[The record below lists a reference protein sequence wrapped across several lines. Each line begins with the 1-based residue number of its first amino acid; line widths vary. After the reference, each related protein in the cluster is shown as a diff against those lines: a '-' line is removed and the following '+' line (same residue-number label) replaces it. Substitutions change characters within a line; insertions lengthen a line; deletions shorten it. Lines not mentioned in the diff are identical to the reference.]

1 MKKWLHQN
9 QKIVAFVALV
19 AIGLFVFTTRY
30 PSSPEPTIPPVWS
43 ELPADTDQDKL
54 VIIRTGVIENATL
67 LPVNSGFA
75 GKIVEVYVKN
85 GQPVQVGQALFKLE
99 YSMSAATKANDPTG
113 AKKVDSERLKKL
125 YEQGIISR
133 REWENATGVPAPTP
147 NSEGASPSPATSP
160 ERIAFATANA
170 PIAGQPVRAAGQP
183 ALDVSCVAAAF
194 QAFLLEHMRKAAED
208 ELAAQGGSGSRAEE
222 PEEGEQVYCSFKSH
236 NS

>member
-30 PSSPEPTIPPVWS
+30 PSSPEPTIPPVRS

-85 GQPVQVGQALFKLE
+85 GQLVQAGQALFKVE
-99 YSMSAATKANDPTG
+99 YRVTPAANASDPTG
-113 AKKVDSERLKKL
+113 TKKVDSERLKKL

-133 REWENATGVPAPTP
+133 REWESHRRPSAIPKKRRRVPIIGNFARAHYF
-147 NSEGASPSPATSP
+147 SDSQCADRRHCCRIGGQCRGRGASRSTNPLN
-160 ERIAFATANA
+160 R
-170 PIAGQPVRAAGQP
+170 QRQ
-183 ALDVSCVAAAF
+183 
-194 QAFLLEHMRKAAED
+194 
-208 ELAAQGGSGSRAEE
+208 
-222 PEEGEQVYCSFKSH
+222 
-236 NS
+236 